1 MQDGEKRGLRRRK
14 SFVES
19 TCKREEEYTKS
30 EGVKMVQEIEERET
44 RKKRPPAS
52 WTQRKDLG

>member
-1 MQDGEKRGLRRRK
+1 
-14 SFVES
+14 VES